1 MNECCSGTSGVLTAT
16 YEDVLR
22 PSQYGWEFTPDIPV
36 AFARQA
42 RRRANMKLRLFWRYY
57 TCVSVLILGNTNM
70 PGNNDQH
77 RYIKYINNSTVLYEY
92 YLTSPTP
99 ITPSRTPGHGHGARW
114 STRWSIFSDMF
125 ECSSSSTRM
134 YLRTRLR
141 ISNWLSPSLN
151 WLCLLAYQAA
161 ATARQVCTSGG
172 KRRDS
177 SNEHV
182 IIKIAS

>member
-92 YLTSPTP
+92 YLPDLTHTHN
-99 ITPSRTPGHGHGARW
+99 TVKNARTWTW
-114 STRWSIFSDMF
+114 STLVNPLVNIF
-125 ECSSSSTRM
+125 
-134 YLRTRLR
+134 
-141 ISNWLSPSLN
+141 
-151 WLCLLAYQAA
+151 
-161 ATARQVCTSGG
+161 G
-172 KRRDS
+172 
-177 SNEHV
+177 HV
-182 IIKIAS
+182 